1 MSFSGSQR
9 PVHRSGSHTGSRDGS
24 QPRHGPRRLESL
36 RLFWRQLHHGRSAQ
50 VRTEAE
56 VKVGGETEAVRER
69 YTMTHVIQSD
79 AVSFY
84 RPRLSYTCVSEQMI
98 NLQHDDQTIN
108 EEKPRDSDRTQTIKL
123 FLSKKK
129 NSFTTFVEIQTPRCT
144 LNKKFQW
151 TRDKSQTS
159 ETPLTKYPQK
169 DLYLYIFWG
178 VLKDFPIQ
186 TISFFPISNLLPI
199 SIIYI
204 WLKVFITMFI
214 WSWCWR
220 LFPHVDQKRAKK

>member
-1 MSFSGSQR
+1 M
-9 PVHRSGSHTGSRDGS
+9 
-24 QPRHGPRRLESL
+24 
-36 RLFWRQLHHGRSAQ
+36 FWRQLHHGRSAQ

-123 FLSKKK
+123 FLSKKNK
-129 NSFTTFVEIQTPRCT
+129 MFHTFCRDSNS
-144 LNKKFQW
+144 
-151 TRDKSQTS
+151 
-159 ETPLTKYPQK
+159 
-169 DLYLYIFWG
+169 
-178 VLKDFPIQ
+178 
-186 TISFFPISNLLPI
+186 
-199 SIIYI
+199 
-204 WLKVFITMFI
+204 TMYF
-214 WSWCWR
+214 
-220 LFPHVDQKRAKK
+220 K

>member
-1 MSFSGSQR
+1 MFRLKVQIIEVIIVFSLVNNQLKLRIVVFLLLCYWRCDTLDLSNKLYLKRSAHITGSVVSFSGSQR
-9 PVHRSGSHTGSRDGS
+9 PVHRSGSHAGSRDGS

-69 YTMTHVIQSD
+69 HTMTHVIQSD

-84 RPRLSYTCVSEQMI
+84 RPRLSYTCVSDQMI

-123 FLSKKK
+123 FLSKKNK
-129 NSFTTFVEIQTPRCT
+129 MFHTFCRDSNS
-144 LNKKFQW
+144 
-151 TRDKSQTS
+151 
-159 ETPLTKYPQK
+159 
-169 DLYLYIFWG
+169 
-178 VLKDFPIQ
+178 
-186 TISFFPISNLLPI
+186 
-199 SIIYI
+199 
-204 WLKVFITMFI
+204 TMYF
-214 WSWCWR
+214 
-220 LFPHVDQKRAKK
+220 K